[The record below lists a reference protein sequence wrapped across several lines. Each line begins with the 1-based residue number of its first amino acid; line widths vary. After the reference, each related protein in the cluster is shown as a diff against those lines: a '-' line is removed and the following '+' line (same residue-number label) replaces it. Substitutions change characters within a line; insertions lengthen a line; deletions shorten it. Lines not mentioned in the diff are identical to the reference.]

1 MDVARPAKMPDVF
14 KELQITV
21 YDVFGFLLPGSVV
34 AAAVVVG
41 FWAIFWP
48 TGTLLIP
55 LKLPAL
61 ATSYLLLI
69 SYLCG
74 HLGQAMSNIVERWSK
89 SSTKFESKIPLTA
102 PLEKI
107 LRECTAKHFGA
118 AAGEL
123 NAKELYL
130 LCDQALVHNHSLGE
144 RDVFIYRE
152 GFYRGNSVALAFLAM
167 SLGIRLFHSPAVIA
181 IGQKVVELH
190 RGEIALAGAFTALG
204 SWLAYRRYL
213 RFREHKFQTCFSRFL
228 SLWTPSPSPGGKE
241 TSGNEKEST

>member
-1 MDVARPAKMPDVF
+1 MPDVF

-34 AAAVVVG
+34 AAAAVIG
-41 FWAIFWP
+41 FWAVLWP
-48 TGTLLIP
+48 VGTLFIP

-61 ATSYLLLI
+61 AVSYLLLI

-74 HLGQAMSNIVERWSK
+74 HLAQAMSNIVERWSK
-89 SSTKFESKIPLTA
+89 ASTKFETKIPLS
-102 PLEKI
+102 PVLEKI
-107 LRECTAKHFGA
+107 LRQYTAKNFGA

-123 NAKELYL
+123 HAKELYL
-130 LCDQALVHNHSLGE
+130 LCDQALIHNHSLGE

-167 SLGIRLFHSPAVIA
+167 SLGIRLFHSPAVIS
-181 IGQKVVELH
+181 IGQKVIQLH
-190 RGEIALAGAFTALG
+190 RSEIALASAFTALG

-213 RFREHKFQTCFSRFL
+213 RFREHKFQTCFLRFL

-241 TSGNEKEST
+241 AAGSEKEIT

>member
-1 MDVARPAKMPDVF
+1 MPDVF

-34 AAAVVVG
+34 AAALVVG
-41 FWAIFWP
+41 FWAVLWP
-48 TGTLLIP
+48 AGTLLIP

-61 ATSYLLLI
+61 AVSYLLLI

-74 HLGQAMSNIVERWSK
+74 HLAQAMSNIVERWSK
-89 SSTKFESKIPLTA
+89 SSTKFESRIPLSA

-118 AAGEL
+118 AAGAL
-123 NAKELYL
+123 HAKELYL
-130 LCDQALVHNHSLGE
+130 LCDHALVHNHSIGE

-167 SLGIRLFHSPAVIA
+167 SLGIRLFHSPAIIS

-190 RGEIALAGAFTALG
+190 RSEIALASAFTALG

-213 RFREHKFQTCFSRFL
+213 RFREHKFQTCFLRFL

-241 TSGNEKEST
+241 AAGNEHETA

>member
-1 MDVARPAKMPDVF
+1 MPDVF

-34 AAAVVVG
+34 AAALVVG
-41 FWAIFWP
+41 FWAVLWP
-48 TGTLLIP
+48 AGTLLIP

-61 ATSYLLLI
+61 AVSYLLLI

-74 HLGQAMSNIVERWSK
+74 HLVQAMSNIVERWSK
-89 SSTKFESKIPLTA
+89 SSTNFESKIPLSA

-118 AAGEL
+118 AAGAL
-123 NAKELYL
+123 HAKELYL
-130 LCDQALVHNHSLGE
+130 LCDQALVHNHSIGE

-167 SLGIRLFHSPAVIA
+167 SLGIRLFHSPAIIA

-190 RGEIALAGAFTALG
+190 RSEIALASAFTALA

-213 RFREHKFQTCFSRFL
+213 RFREHKFQTCFVRFL
-228 SLWTPSPSPGGKE
+228 SLWTPSPAAGGKE
-241 TSGNEKEST
+241 DAANEGETTA

>member
-1 MDVARPAKMPDVF
+1 MPDVF

-34 AAAVVVG
+34 AVAVAVG
-41 FWAIFWP
+41 FWAVLWP
-48 TGTLLIP
+48 AGTLFIP
-55 LKLPAL
+55 LQLPAL
-61 ATSYLLLI
+61 AVSYLLLI

-74 HLGQAMSNIVERWSK
+74 HLAQAMSNIVERWSK
-89 SSTKFESKIPLTA
+89 SSTRFESKIPLSP

-107 LRECTAKHFGA
+107 LRESSAKHFGA

-123 NAKELYL
+123 SAKELYL
-130 LCDQALVHNHSLGE
+130 LCDQALVHNHSVGE

-167 SLGIRLFHSPAVIA
+167 SLGIRLFHSPAIIS
-181 IGQKVVELH
+181 IGQKVVALH
-190 RGEIALAGAFTALG
+190 RSEVALAGAFTAAG

-213 RFREHKFQTCFSRFL
+213 RFREHKFQTCFLRFL
-228 SLWTPSPSPGGKE
+228 SLWTPSPSAG
-241 TSGNEKEST
+241 SNDDSTKGREMA